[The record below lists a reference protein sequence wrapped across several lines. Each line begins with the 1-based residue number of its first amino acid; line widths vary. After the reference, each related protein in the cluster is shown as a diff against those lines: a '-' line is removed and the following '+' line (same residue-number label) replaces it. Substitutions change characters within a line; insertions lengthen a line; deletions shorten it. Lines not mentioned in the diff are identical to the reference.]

1 MEGSEMGF
9 AGRWQTSL
17 KAKIVEI
24 WYPTNLNGFRRS
36 LIISSY
42 LILFTAS
49 GLNHDLIIFQA
60 AVIDEKNLKNTK
72 THFTNCEEN
81 TFHFKQ

>member
-36 LIISSY
+36 LIIVSSY

-60 AVIDEKNLKNTK
+60 AVIDEKN
-72 THFTNCEEN
+72 
-81 TFHFKQ
+81 

>member
-1 MEGSEMGF
+1 MEF

-24 WYPTNLNGFRRS
+24 WYSINLNGFRWS
-36 LIISSY
+36 LIVSSY

-60 AVIDEKNLKNTK
+60 AVIDEKIKK
-72 THFTNCEEN
+72 TQKTLLITNCEGN

>member
-1 MEGSEMGF
+1 MGF

-24 WYPTNLNGFRRS
+24 WYPTNLKGFRRS
-36 LIISSY
+36 LIIVSSY

-60 AVIDEKNLKNTK
+60 AVIDEKIKK
-72 THFTNCEEN
+72 TQKKHSTNCEGN

>member
-1 MEGSEMGF
+1 MGF

-17 KAKIVEI
+17 KAKIVES
-24 WYPTNLNGFRRS
+24 WYLTNLNGFRWS
-36 LIISSY
+36 LIVSSY

-60 AVIDEKNLKNTK
+60 AVIDEKIKKKNTK
-72 THFTNCEEN
+72 KHFTNCEEN

>member
-1 MEGSEMGF
+1 MRF
-9 AGRWQTSL
+9 AERWQTSL
-17 KAKIVEI
+17 QAKIVEI
-24 WYPTNLNGFRRS
+24 WYPTNLNGFRWS
-36 LIISSY
+36 LIVSSY

-60 AVIDEKNLKNTK
+60 AVIDEKIKK
-72 THFTNCEEN
+72 TQKTLLITNCEGN

>member
-1 MEGSEMGF
+1 MGF

-17 KAKIVEI
+17 QAKIVEI
-24 WYPTNLNGFRRS
+24 WYPTNLNGFRWS
-36 LIISSY
+36 LIVSSY

-60 AVIDEKNLKNTK
+60 AVIDEKIKKKNTK
-72 THFTNCEEN
+72 KHFTNCEEN

>member
-1 MEGSEMGF
+1 MGF
-9 AGRWQTSL
+9 AGRQQTSL

-24 WYPTNLNGFRRS
+24 WYPTNLNGFRWS
-36 LIISSY
+36 LIVSSY

-60 AVIDEKNLKNTK
+60 AVIGEKIKK
-72 THFTNCEEN
+72 HKKHFTNCEGN
-81 TFHFKQ
+81 TFYFKQ

>member
-1 MEGSEMGF
+1 MGF

-17 KAKIVEI
+17 QAKIVEI
-24 WYPTNLNGFRRS
+24 WYPTNLNAFRWS
-36 LIISSY
+36 LIVSSY

-60 AVIDEKNLKNTK
+60 AVIDEKILKKHKK
-72 THFTNCEEN
+72 TLYQLWRKHFS
-81 TFHFKQ
+81 F

>member
-1 MEGSEMGF
+1 MGF

-24 WYPTNLNGFRRS
+24 WYSINLNGFRWS
-36 LIISSY
+36 LIVSSY

-60 AVIDEKNLKNTK
+60 AIIDEKIKK
-72 THFTNCEEN
+72 TQKTLLITNCEGN
-81 TFHFKQ
+81 TFHFKH

>member
-60 AVIDEKNLKNTK
+60 AVIDEKN
-72 THFTNCEEN
+72 
-81 TFHFKQ
+81 

>member
-1 MEGSEMGF
+1 MGF

-17 KAKIVEI
+17 QAKIVES
-24 WYPTNLNGFRRS
+24 WYPTNLNGFRWS
-36 LIISSY
+36 LIVSSY

-60 AVIDEKNLKNTK
+60 AVIDEKIKK
-72 THFTNCEEN
+72 TQKTLLITNCEGN

>member
-1 MEGSEMGF
+1 MRF

-17 KAKIVEI
+17 QAKIVEI
-24 WYPTNLNGFRRS
+24 WYPTNLNGFRWS
-36 LIISSY
+36 LIVSSY

-60 AVIDEKNLKNTK
+60 AVIDEKIKKKNTK
-72 THFTNCEEN
+72 KHFTNCEEN